1 MLLLGGKCNAMSF
14 FNLLIACKTIRQWVP
29 HIDRQAN
36 FFYLSL
42 QLFYAL
48 CKVFNGIQLLAL
60 RVRAPIWI
68 LFRGLAYWPA
78 RWKIVGVLQIFR
90 QIFLEVSDRLIVLL
104 DELWQLLDISTDGG
118 P

>member
-1 MLLLGGKCNAMSF
+1 MRF

-29 HIDRQAN
+29 HVDRQADL
-36 FFYLSL
+36 FYLSL
-42 QLFYAL
+42 QLLYAL

-60 RVRAPIWI
+60 RVRAPVWI
-68 LFRGLAYWPA
+68 LCRRFAHWPA

-90 QIFLEVSDRLIVLL
+90 QIFLEVSDRLIVLF